1 MGGPRI
7 TLIRP
12 LILSDP
18 LPGMSQGGR
27 PGINSIHTTG
37 SILNKSILITAG
49 TMLVRRM
56 TRISIMPTIVARGE
70 AGIRDSMASVLLAP
84 VLLLMCVVAPVLLL
98 MCVVG
103 PVLLLMCVVDLVL
116 SKAAMPLEPL
126 LQP

>member
-1 MGGPRI
+1 
-7 TLIRP
+7 
-12 LILSDP
+12 
-18 LPGMSQGGR
+18 
-27 PGINSIHTTG
+27 
-37 SILNKSILITAG
+37 
-49 TMLVRRM
+49 MLVRLM

-84 VLLLMCVVAPVLLL
+84 VLLLMCVVALVLLLMCVVALVLLLTCVVAPVLLL